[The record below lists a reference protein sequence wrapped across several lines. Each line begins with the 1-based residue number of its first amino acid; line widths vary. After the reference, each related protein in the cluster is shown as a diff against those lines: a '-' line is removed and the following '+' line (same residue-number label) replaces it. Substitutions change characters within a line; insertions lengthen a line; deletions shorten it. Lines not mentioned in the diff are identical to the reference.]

1 MTQKYEKIPDCFGD
15 LKTVFP
21 KGENGLRNS
30 PESCLEC
37 SHKTACL
44 RSAIESDKGLKVR
57 EEHIDRAYTS
67 GTLSFLERWSQ
78 KKVLHRRLKEKE
90 KGRQKRRG

>member
-1 MTQKYEKIPDCFGD
+1 MTHKNEIVSDCFGD

-21 KGENGLRNS
+21 KGENGLRSS

-37 SHKTACL
+37 SHKTECL

-57 EEHIDRAYTS
+57 EEHIDRAYRS

-78 KKVLHRRLKEKE
+78 KKVLHHKLKQKE
-90 KGRQKRRG
+90 KGR